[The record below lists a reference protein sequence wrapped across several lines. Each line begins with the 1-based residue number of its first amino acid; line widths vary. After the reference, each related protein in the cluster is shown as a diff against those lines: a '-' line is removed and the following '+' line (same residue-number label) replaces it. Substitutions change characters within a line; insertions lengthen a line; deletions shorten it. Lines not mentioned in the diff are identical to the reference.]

1 MIGHSS
7 LMRAHKFFDVVNRGS
22 SQTCLITD
30 LADIRW
36 LTGFSGSHAWL
47 IAHHQKL
54 FLLTDGRYTEQARA
68 EIDAHEASVEVIEC
82 RTQSA
87 MHTVVETL
95 TKGAAEVQFQESQLT
110 YQHFRALQ
118 SELTSTLVPCDSAIK
133 FLRRQKDEGEIRLI
147 ESACFIADQALQQC
161 VHLLSDGVTENDVRD
176 ELEYIMRRLGAD
188 GPSYETIVAAGPTN
202 SARPHHRPTVTPIEN
217 GHTVIIDV
225 GALVSGYHSDMT
237 RSFVVGPMSSEQA
250 EWYEAVRASQQAGV
264 GACRPG
270 VQVSEIDTACRK
282 VLLKSGLE
290 QYFTHGTG
298 HGVGLMIHEE
308 PFINSSA
315 SAILQPGDVVTVE
328 PGLYRGGF
336 GGFRVEDL
344 VVITEHGCRILNTSP
359 KDPTCP
365 PLQLTT

>member
-1 MIGHSS
+1 
-7 LMRAHKFFDVVNRGS
+7 MRAQRLFEVIDLGS

-30 LADIRW
+30 LADIHW

-54 FLLTDGRYTEQARA
+54 LLLTDGRYVEQAHA
-68 EIDAHEASVEVIEC
+68 EIDAHHAVVEVIEC
-82 RTQSA
+82 RTHSA
-87 MHTVVETL
+87 MQKATETI
-95 TKGAAEVQFQESQLT
+95 TKGSVNVQFQDSQLT
-110 YQHFRALQ
+110 YQNFRALQ
-118 SELTSTLVPCDSAIK
+118 GELSSTLIPCDSSIK
-133 FLRRQKDEGEIRLI
+133 FLRRQKDQNEIRLI
-147 ESACFIADQALQQC
+147 ESACLIADHALQQC
-161 VHLLSDGVTENDVRD
+161 LHLLSKGVTENDVRD
-176 ELEYIMRRLGAD
+176 ELEYTMRKLGAD
-188 GPSYETIVAAGPTN
+188 GPSYDTIVASGPTN
-202 SARPHHRPTVTPIEN
+202 SARPHHHPTTTKIED

-225 GALVSGYHSDMT
+225 GALVAGYHSDMT

-250 EWYEAVRASQQAGV
+250 DWYEAVRAAQQAGV
-264 GACRPG
+264 EACRPG
-270 VQVSEIDTACRK
+270 VQVSEIDAACRK
-282 VLLKSGLE
+282 VLLEAGLE

-308 PFINSSA
+308 PFINSSGP
-315 SAILQPGDVVTVE
+315 AILQPGDVVTVE

>member
-1 MIGHSS
+1 VHTS
-7 LMRAHKFFDVVNRGS
+7 LMRAQRLFEVIDLGS

-30 LADIRW
+30 LADIHW

-54 FLLTDGRYTEQARA
+54 FLLTDGRYVEQARA
-68 EIDAHEASVEVIEC
+68 EIDAHQAVVEVIEC
-82 RTQSA
+82 RTHSA
-87 MHTVVETL
+87 MQKATETI
-95 TKGAAEVQFQESQLT
+95 TKGSVNVQFQDSQLT
-110 YQHFRALQ
+110 YQNFRALQ
-118 SELTSTLVPCDSAIK
+118 GELSSTLIPCDSSIK
-133 FLRRQKDEGEIRLI
+133 FLRRQKDQNEIRLI
-147 ESACFIADQALQQC
+147 ESACLIADHALQQC
-161 VHLLSDGVTENDVRD
+161 LPLLSKGVTENDVRD
-176 ELEYIMRRLGAD
+176 ELEYTMRKLGAD
-188 GPSYETIVAAGPTN
+188 GPSYDTIVASGPTN
-202 SARPHHRPTVTPIEN
+202 SARPHHHPTTTKIED

-225 GALVSGYHSDMT
+225 GALVAGYHSDMT

-250 EWYEAVRASQQAGV
+250 DWYEAVRAAQQAGV
-264 GACRPG
+264 EACRPG
-270 VQVSEIDTACRK
+270 VQVSEIDAACRK
-282 VLLKSGLE
+282 VLLEAGLE

-308 PFINSSA
+308 PFINSSGP
-315 SAILQPGDVVTVE
+315 AILQPGDVVTVE

>member
-1 MIGHSS
+1 VHTS
-7 LMRAHKFFDVVNRGS
+7 LMRAQRLFEVINLGS

-30 LADIRW
+30 LADIHW

-47 IAHHQKL
+47 IAHHQNL
-54 FLLTDGRYTEQARA
+54 FLLTDGRYVEQARA
-68 EIDAHEASVEVIEC
+68 EIDAHHAVVEVIEC
-82 RTQSA
+82 RTHSA
-87 MHTVVETL
+87 MQKTTETI
-95 TKGAAEVQFQESQLT
+95 TKGSPSVQFQDSQLT
-110 YQHFRALQ
+110 YQNFRALQ
-118 SELTSTLVPCDSAIK
+118 AELSSTLIPCDLSIK
-133 FLRRQKDEGEIRLI
+133 FLRRQKDQNEIRLI
-147 ESACFIADQALQQC
+147 ESACLIADHALQQC
-161 VHLLSDGVTENDVRD
+161 VHLLSEGVTENDVRD
-176 ELEYIMRRLGAD
+176 ELEYTMRKLGAD
-188 GPSYETIVAAGPTN
+188 GPSYDTIVASGPTN
-202 SARPHHRPTVTPIEN
+202 SARPHHHPTSTKIED

-225 GALVSGYHSDMT
+225 GALVVGYHSDMT

-250 EWYEAVRASQQAGV
+250 DWYGAVRAAQQAGV
-264 GACRPG
+264 EACRPG
-270 VQVSEIDTACRK
+270 VQVSEIDAACRK
-282 VLLKSGLE
+282 VLLEAGLD

-308 PFINSSA
+308 PFINSSGL
-315 SAILQPGDVVTVE
+315 AILQPGDVVTVE

>member
-1 MIGHSS
+1 
-7 LMRAHKFFDVVNRGS
+7 MRAQRLFEVIDLGS

-30 LADIRW
+30 LADIHW

-54 FLLTDGRYTEQARA
+54 FLLTDGRYVEQARA
-68 EIDAHEASVEVIEC
+68 EIDAHQAVVEVIEC
-82 RTQSA
+82 RTHSA
-87 MHTVVETL
+87 MQKATETI
-95 TKGAAEVQFQESQLT
+95 TKGSVNVQFQDSQLT
-110 YQHFRALQ
+110 YQNFRALQ
-118 SELTSTLVPCDSAIK
+118 GELSSTLIPCDSSIK
-133 FLRRQKDEGEIRLI
+133 FLRRQKDKNEIRLI
-147 ESACFIADQALQQC
+147 ESACLIADHALQQC
-161 VHLLSDGVTENDVRD
+161 LPLLSKGVTENDVRD
-176 ELEYIMRRLGAD
+176 ELEYTMRKLGAD
-188 GPSYETIVAAGPTN
+188 GPSYDTIVASGPTN
-202 SARPHHRPTVTPIEN
+202 SARPHHHPTTTKIED

-225 GALVSGYHSDMT
+225 GALVAGYHSDMT

-250 EWYEAVRASQQAGV
+250 DWYEAVRAAQQAGV
-264 GACRPG
+264 EACRPG
-270 VQVSEIDTACRK
+270 VQVSEIDAACRK
-282 VLLKSGLE
+282 VLLEAGLE

-308 PFINSSA
+308 PFINSSGP
-315 SAILQPGDVVTVE
+315 AILQPGDVVTVE

>member
-1 MIGHSS
+1 
-7 LMRAHKFFDVVNRGS
+7 MRAQRLFEVINLGS

-30 LADIRW
+30 LADIHW

-47 IAHHQKL
+47 IAHHQNL
-54 FLLTDGRYTEQARA
+54 FLLTDGRYVEQARA
-68 EIDAHEASVEVIEC
+68 EIDAHHAVVEVIEC
-82 RTQSA
+82 RTHSA
-87 MHTVVETL
+87 MQKTTETI
-95 TKGAAEVQFQESQLT
+95 TKGSPSVQFQDSQLT
-110 YQHFRALQ
+110 YQNFRALQ
-118 SELTSTLVPCDSAIK
+118 AELSSTLIPCDLSIK
-133 FLRRQKDEGEIRLI
+133 FLRRQKDQNEIRLI
-147 ESACFIADQALQQC
+147 ESACLIADHALQQC
-161 VHLLSDGVTENDVRD
+161 VHLLSEGVTENDVRD
-176 ELEYIMRRLGAD
+176 ELEYTMRKLGAD
-188 GPSYETIVAAGPTN
+188 GPSYDTIVASGPTN
-202 SARPHHRPTVTPIEN
+202 SARPHHHPTSTKIED

-225 GALVSGYHSDMT
+225 GALVVGYHSDMT

-250 EWYEAVRASQQAGV
+250 DWYGAVRAAQQAGV
-264 GACRPG
+264 EACRPG
-270 VQVSEIDTACRK
+270 VQVSEIDAACRK
-282 VLLKSGLE
+282 VLLEAGLD

-308 PFINSSA
+308 PFINSSGL
-315 SAILQPGDVVTVE
+315 AILQPGDVVTVE

>member
-1 MIGHSS
+1 MHTS
-7 LMRAHKFFDVVNRGS
+7 LMRAQRLFEVIDLGS

-30 LADIRW
+30 LADIHW

-54 FLLTDGRYTEQARA
+54 FLLTDGRYVEQARA
-68 EIDAHEASVEVIEC
+68 EIDAHQAVVEVIEC
-82 RTQSA
+82 RTHSA
-87 MHTVVETL
+87 MQKTTERL
-95 TKGAAEVQFQESQLT
+95 TKGSVNVQFQDSQLT
-110 YQHFRALQ
+110 YQNFRALQ
-118 SELTSTLVPCDSAIK
+118 GELSSTLIPCDSSIK
-133 FLRRQKDEGEIRLI
+133 FLRRRKDENEIRLI
-147 ESACFIADQALQQC
+147 ESACLIADHALQQC
-161 VHLLSDGVTENDVRD
+161 VHLMSEGVTENDVRD
-176 ELEYIMRRLGAD
+176 ELEYAMRKLGAD
-188 GPSYETIVAAGPTN
+188 GPSYDTIVASGPTN
-202 SARPHHRPTVTPIEN
+202 SARPHHQPTSTKIED

-225 GALVSGYHSDMT
+225 GALVAGYHSDMT

-250 EWYEAVRASQQAGV
+250 NWYEAVRAAQLAGV
-264 GACRPG
+264 EACRPG

-282 VLLKSGLE
+282 VLLEAGLE

-308 PFINSSA
+308 PFINSSGL
-315 SAILQPGDVVTVE
+315 AILQPGDVVTVE

>member
-1 MIGHSS
+1 
-7 LMRAHKFFDVVNRGS
+7 MRAQRLFEVIDLGS

-30 LADIRW
+30 LADIHW

-54 FLLTDGRYTEQARA
+54 FLLTDGRYVEQARA
-68 EIDAHEASVEVIEC
+68 EIDAHQAVVEVIEC
-82 RTQSA
+82 RTHSA
-87 MHTVVETL
+87 MQKATETI
-95 TKGAAEVQFQESQLT
+95 TKGSVNVQFQDSQLT
-110 YQHFRALQ
+110 YQNFRALQ
-118 SELTSTLVPCDSAIK
+118 GELSSTLIPCDSSIK
-133 FLRRQKDEGEIRLI
+133 FLRRQKDQNEIRLI
-147 ESACFIADQALQQC
+147 ESACLIADHALQQC
-161 VHLLSDGVTENDVRD
+161 LPLLSKGVTENDVRD
-176 ELEYIMRRLGAD
+176 ELEYTMRKLGAD
-188 GPSYETIVAAGPTN
+188 GPSYDTIVASGPTN
-202 SARPHHRPTVTPIEN
+202 SARPHHHPTTTKIED

-225 GALVSGYHSDMT
+225 GALVAGYHSDMT

-250 EWYEAVRASQQAGV
+250 DWYEAVRAAQQAGV
-264 GACRPG
+264 EACRPG
-270 VQVSEIDTACRK
+270 VQVSEIDAACRK
-282 VLLKSGLE
+282 VLLEAGLE

-308 PFINSSA
+308 PFINSSGP
-315 SAILQPGDVVTVE
+315 AILQPGDVVTVE